1 MGILR
6 KHLTSKTKTIKGK
19 KAENV
24 KKLLNQVDN
33 MKKGDSLEFMGMLF
47 TKMI

>member
-1 MGILR
+1 MGRLR
-6 KHLTSKTKTIKGK
+6 KHLKSKMKTLKGK
-19 KAENV
+19 EAENA

-47 TKMI
+47 TRMI

>member
-1 MGILR
+1 MKQI
-6 KHLTSKTKTIKGK
+6 KTKTLTGK

-47 TKMI
+47 TRLV